1 MKANGRLSSRG
12 DLRFTPGKMLDGPKS
27 SRSPLR
33 SGSDVAREK
42 VTVFFLV
49 TGASGAG
56 KSTVR
61 RALAPSLEPA
71 FDVVELATLG
81 ITPQWSLRWRHRVLE
96 EVVQRALLA
105 EGGGRHFLLCG
116 DPVPPGEVIAV
127 PSGDRL
133 GRIHVCLLDVAP
145 DAQRAR
151 LLERGDATEL
161 IPHHLAFAEW
171 MRHHVLEPGH
181 RPDVITSDGWDQM
194 RWDRWGSQERQPP
207 WTTHIVD
214 TTNRLPVDV
223 AQTVLEWIQG
233 RLDESR

>member
-1 MKANGRLSSRG
+1 MDYVGVDPMPA
-12 DLRFTPGKMLDGPKS
+12 LD
-27 SRSPLR
+27 
-33 SGSDVAREK
+33 
-42 VTVFFLV
+42 TMFFLV

-61 RALAPSLEPA
+61 RALTPSLGPA

-81 ITPQWSLRWRHRVLE
+81 ISPQWSLSWRHRVVE
-96 EVVQRALLA
+96 QVVQRALL
-105 EGGGRHFLLCG
+105 EHGQGRHFVLCG
-116 DPVPPGEVIAV
+116 DPVPPGEVIAA

-133 GRIHVCLLDVAP
+133 GTIHVCLLDVGP

-151 LLERGDATEL
+151 LLQRGDAPEL

-171 MRHHVLEPGH
+171 MRRHVLEPGH

-194 RWDRWGSQERQPP
+194 RWDRWLSVETEPC

-214 TTNRLPVDV
+214 TTTRLPADV
-223 AQTVLEWIQG
+223 AQKVFEWIQG
-233 RLDESR
+233 RLQGSR